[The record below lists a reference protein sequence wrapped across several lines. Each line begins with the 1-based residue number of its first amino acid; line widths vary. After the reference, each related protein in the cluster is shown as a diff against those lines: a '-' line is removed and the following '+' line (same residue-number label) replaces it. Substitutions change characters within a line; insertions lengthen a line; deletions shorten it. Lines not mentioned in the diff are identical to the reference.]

1 MAIVAAT
8 AARGIFVKNEVIN
21 VQEHN
26 FFLFSPLT
34 LDNFFQRTLGLSE
47 RKKPF
52 FLRFECC
59 VTLRICNILWYF
71 FRKVLFHFQLQ
82 QNSNTSHTVC
92 DFERKQEEAMEKER
106 KDSFFNFI
114 VVHLTLMNYF
124 EW

>member
-1 MAIVAAT
+1 MAIIAAT

-52 FLRFECC
+52 FLRFELCY
-59 VTLRICNILWYF
+59 IA
-71 FRKVLFHFQLQ
+71 H
-82 QNSNTSHTVC
+82 
-92 DFERKQEEAMEKER
+92 M
-106 KDSFFNFI
+106 
-114 VVHLTLMNYF
+114 
-124 EW
+124 